1 MKLCDIK
8 IILFCH
14 IILIHEYNK
23 VNTFSKVLTF
33 MANSA
38 GYSLRISRELLD
50 TIKYISEAEGRS
62 MNKEIGRAVLL
73 HIKQYE
79 KENGPI
85 PLEDLKPIN
94 TQRVDSEWNL
104 LFVFTEYFLPGAVPF
119 PTAC

>member
-14 IILIHEYNK
+14 IIVIHEYNK

-50 TIKYISEAEGRS
+50 KIKYISEAEGRS
-62 MNKEIGRAVLL
+62 MNAPSSCILS
-73 HIKQYE
+73 
-79 KENGPI
+79 
-85 PLEDLKPIN
+85 N
-94 TQRVDSEWNL
+94 TKKK
-104 LFVFTEYFLPGAVPF
+104 
-119 PTAC
+119 TAPSRWRI